1 MTKDKSN
8 EQAKCNVCNSIFR
21 HKSSAST
28 SNLLRHLQVHHPFEL
43 KAKQNDEKQPGK
55 VNEDA
60 KQEKGLNVDAPLASS
75 STESPKVESIM
86 FPIKREKIQPTL
98 RRAIEKQE
106 PYSATHWKKKH
117 LDGLVLNMITTDLQP
132 LSVVE
137 DKGFRQLVH
146 ALDPKYTIVSR
157 QHLTQKLLPA
167 KYSEEKT
174 KLLFDLGKADHVA
187 ITTDQWTSRANDA
200 YTTFTAHFIDDRWEL
215 TSAVLS
221 TRSDRKRHTAINLSD
236 EMKRCLEEFKI
247 THKVSAVVTDN
258 AKNITNAV
266 ALTQAEN
273 AVDDRHACFAHTLN
287 LVVRHALDNDAQ
299 SNKMISKVK
308 NIVTFFNSSTQANN
322 ELRKAQGDKY
332 RKLKQDVVTRWNST
346 YVMLA
351 SYKALHKDI
360 CSILAQ
366 NNKSYMNLS
375 ESDIYLLDA
384 SLEVL
389 SVNMEST
396 EEMSCKKFTSISK
409 IIPLVTLLE
418 EITSESTT
426 SLAKKL
432 LSQLSD
438 YFGDVQDIKLLSMT
452 TMLDPRFKNKM
463 FTNETVRLRAESE
476 LREEMSKVIPIND
489 ETKESDSSTCI
500 EEKPTKKKVQKKS
513 LWDKY
518 DKEIEKEK
526 KAPASKTASMIEFDS
541 YIGLERI
548 NRKEDP
554 LEWWRKHEAHLPRLS
569 KLAKK
574 YLAIPATSVPSE
586 RVFSKA
592 GELVSARRA
601 NLKPKNVD
609 MILFLNKR

>member
-1 MTKDKSN
+1 M
-8 EQAKCNVCNSIFR
+8 
-21 HKSSAST
+21 
-28 SNLLRHLQVHHPFEL
+28 
-43 KAKQNDEKQPGK
+43 
-55 VNEDA
+55 
-60 KQEKGLNVDAPLASS
+60 
-75 STESPKVESIM
+75 
-86 FPIKREKIQPTL
+86 
-98 RRAIEKQE
+98 
-106 PYSATHWKKKH
+106 
-117 LDGLVLNMITTDLQP
+117 
-132 LSVVE
+132 
-137 DKGFRQLVH
+137 
-146 ALDPKYTIVSR
+146 
-157 QHLTQKLLPA
+157 
-167 KYSEEKT
+167 
-174 KLLFDLGKADHVA
+174 
-187 ITTDQWTSRANDA
+187 
-200 YTTFTAHFIDDRWEL
+200 
-215 TSAVLS
+215 
-221 TRSDRKRHTAINLSD
+221 
-236 EMKRCLEEFKI
+236 
-247 THKVSAVVTDN
+247 
-258 AKNITNAV
+258 
-266 ALTQAEN
+266 
-273 AVDDRHACFAHTLN
+273 
-287 LVVRHALDNDAQ
+287 
-299 SNKMISKVK
+299 
-308 NIVTFFNSSTQANN
+308 
-322 ELRKAQGDKY
+322 
-332 RKLKQDVVTRWNST
+332 
-346 YVMLA
+346 
-351 SYKALHKDI
+351 
-360 CSILAQ
+360 
-366 NNKSYMNLS
+366 
-375 ESDIYLLDA
+375 
-384 SLEVL
+384 
-389 SVNMEST
+389 
-396 EEMSCKKFTSISK
+396 
-409 IIPLVTLLE
+409 
-418 EITSESTT
+418 
-426 SLAKKL
+426 